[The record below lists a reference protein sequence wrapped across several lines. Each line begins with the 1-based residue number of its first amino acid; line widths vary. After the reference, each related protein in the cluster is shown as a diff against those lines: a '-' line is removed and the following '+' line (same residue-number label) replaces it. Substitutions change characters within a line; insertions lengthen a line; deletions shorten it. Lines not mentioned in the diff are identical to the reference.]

1 MTSTAEEKA
10 FLSVAVAAI
19 PRVAEI
25 ILEFPP
31 DDRAGAL
38 KTAERRFL
46 AAALDHDCT
55 EIAAR
60 SRVSVVMRRLRSHL
74 ERQRAVKRSCKPC
87 FIGSQ
92 NRSNPPFAGACLW
105 TPH

>member
-1 MTSTAEEKA
+1 MTTAEEKS

-38 KTAERRFL
+38 ETAERRFL
-46 AAALDHDCT
+46 AAALDYGCT
-55 EIAAR
+55 EMAAR

-74 ERQRAVKRSCKPC
+74 ERQRASEKELRALLHRLTEPD
-87 FIGSQ
+87 
-92 NRSNPPFAGACLW
+92 
-105 TPH
+105 

>member
-31 DDRAGAL
+31 DDQR
-38 KTAERRFL
+38 
-46 AAALDHDCT
+46 
-55 EIAAR
+55 AR
-60 SRVSVVMRRLRSHL
+60 SKRLNGG
-74 ERQRAVKRSCKPC
+74 PC

-92 NRSNPPFAGACLW
+92 NRSNPVRGRSPLDAALCGQLAERNEQPPPPMASRGIRADTSL
-105 TPH
+105 